1 MNKYAAKIVS
11 GIVDEIIVA
20 DIIWAQTN
28 LEGEWVDCSPSEGDL
43 VVGCGWSYDATTNT
57 FSPPPAPPIID

>member
-1 MNKYAAKIVS
+1 MKKYAAKIVS

-20 DIIWAQTN
+20 KIAWAQSN

-43 VVGCGWSYDATTNT
+43 VVGCGWSYDAETNT
-57 FSPPPAPPIID
+57 FTPPPSKPE